1 MDQPIYWQWTCISYH
16 LWVLIKIELPGAE
29 KNTSPNFRGDLTGP
43 GAHDFTKTGV
53 DDGRWIVTV
62 DGLNNHRINQPTQV
76 IQLAHTWEKSDLT
89 DLTLKSVV
97 ARCMRHLHHRGT
109 RPRPMGSKDNAVT
122 IRPQSQK
129 KQLMKLQWLYLMG
142 ILEVTTKI
150 NPVSV

>member
-29 KNTSPNFRGDLTGP
+29 KTHIAQFQGWPYRARGTWF
-43 GAHDFTKTGV
+43 HRTKTGV

-62 DGLNNHRINQPTQV
+62 DGLNNHRTNQPTQV

-89 DLTLKSVV
+89 LKSVV
-97 ARCMRHLHHRGT
+97 ARCMRHGHHHGT

-142 ILEVTTKI
+142 ILEVTAKI